1 MESSA
6 SYTPVSDLFLQL
18 LLEEL
23 RVVQLQCNRYIQ
35 PALLV
40 AQHNLTIVGHIPDQQ
55 LTRNESGHRRI

>member
-1 MESSA
+1 MENSA
-6 SYTPVSDLFLQL
+6 SYTPVSDLLLQL

-40 AQHNLTIVGHIPDQQ
+40 TQHNLTIVGHIPDQQ